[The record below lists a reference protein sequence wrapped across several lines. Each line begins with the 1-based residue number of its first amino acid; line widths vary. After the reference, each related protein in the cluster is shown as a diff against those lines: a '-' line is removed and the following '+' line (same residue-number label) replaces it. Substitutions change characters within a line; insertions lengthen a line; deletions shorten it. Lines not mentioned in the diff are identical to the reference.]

1 MPPASNPGVAAA
13 PLRYPPARRSDQ
25 VDVLHG
31 EPVAD
36 PYRWLEDAAS
46 PETQDWVSAQ
56 QSLTD
61 GWLAAVPT
69 REQLRRELG
78 DLWNYP
84 KAGAPFTRGPR
95 WFQWRNDG
103 LQNQSVLYTWA
114 ARPDEPVTGPGGALP
129 EGRVLLDPNSLA
141 ADGTVSVPAA
151 TVASDGELLAYATAE
166 AGSDWRTW
174 RVRQV
179 STATDLDD
187 LVEWSK
193 FCAAAWLPDSSGF
206 FYSALPEPAP
216 GEALAGPSRGLA
228 VRLHRLGTGQDRDDV
243 VFAAADSPE
252 WLPSAAVCDGDPH
265 LVVSVTRG
273 TRPETR
279 VFLQDLSAPTAPLL
293 PLVDDFSCVVEVI
306 AVTGGRCLFLT
317 DFGAP
322 RRRVMTAAR
331 LPGEPARWQGP
342 DGWEEVIAQTAET
355 LAQAWLFGGRLV
367 CHYLRDAQSCVR
379 VHDLAGGSRTDVAL
393 PGPCG
398 LTEATG
404 RPGLRDAYL
413 AVASFIDSGSLH
425 RLDTATGALQLV
437 MAPQAALDPTQLI
450 TEQVWSTSADG
461 TQVPMFLTH
470 RRDVTPTGD
479 VPTLLYGYGGFN
491 IAVLPSF
498 SVSHALWVQR
508 GGLLAVATL
517 RGGGEYG
524 TPWYDAGRLAHK
536 QNVFD
541 DFTGCARQLL
551 SAGWT
556 RTERLAIQ
564 GRSNG
569 GLLVGA
575 CVTQHPELFA
585 AAVPE
590 VGVLD
595 LLRFHRF
602 TIGWAWTS
610 DYGDPDDPE
619 QYPWPRAYSP
629 LHALRPQRNY
639 PALLVVTGDHDDRV
653 VPAHSY
659 KFTAAAQ
666 QAQAGPAPVL
676 LRVETAAGHGDGKP
690 TTKVIAERGDVLAF
704 LEQALGVAEERADP
718 DR

>member
-1 MPPASNPGVAAA
+1 MPAVSNARAADA
-13 PLRYPPARRSDQ
+13 LPPYPPARRSDQ

-36 PYRWLEDAAS
+36 PYRWLEEAMS
-46 PETQDWVSAQ
+46 PETRDWVRAQ
-56 QSLTD
+56 QALTD
-61 GWLAAVPT
+61 GWLARIPT
-69 REQLRRELG
+69 REQLRHELTE
-78 DLWNYP
+78 LWDYP
-84 KAGAPFTRGPR
+84 KATAPFRRGTR

-103 LQNQSVLYTWA
+103 LQNQSVLYTWDA
-114 ARPDEPVTGPGGALP
+114 GVEPVGSPGGGLP
-129 EGRVLLDPNSLA
+129 PGRVLLDPNTLA
-141 ADGTVSVPAA
+141 ADGTVSVP
-151 TVASDGELLAYATAE
+151 TVSVADNGELLAYATAV
-166 AGSDWRTW
+166 AGSDWLTW
-174 RVRQV
+174 RVRTV
-179 STATDLDD
+179 GTGTDLDD
-187 LVEWSK
+187 VVEWSK
-193 FCAAAWLPDSSGF
+193 FCEAAWLPDGSGF
-206 FYSALPEPAP
+206 FYSALPEPEP
-216 GEALAGPSRGLA
+216 GAELAGPSRGLA
-228 VRLHRLGTGQDRDDV
+228 VQLHRLGMPAEDDDLV
-243 VFAAADSPE
+243 YAAADSPE
-252 WLPSAAVCDGDPH
+252 WLPAATISEGEPH

-273 TRPETR
+273 TGRETR
-279 VFLQDLSAPTAPLL
+279 VFLQDLTDPAASLL
-293 PLVDDFSCVVEVI
+293 PLVDDFSCVAEVI
-306 AVTGGRCLFLT
+306 AVTGGRALLLT
-317 DFGAP
+317 DHGAP
-322 RRRVMTAAR
+322 RRRVMVATR
-331 LPGEPARWQGP
+331 LPGEPARWPGP
-342 DGWEEVIAQTAET
+342 GDWEEVIGQAPET
-355 LAQAWLFGGRLV
+355 LTQAWVFGGRLV

-379 VHDLAGGSRTDVAL
+379 VHDLDGGNRVEVAL

-398 LTEATG
+398 VTEATG
-404 RPGLRDAYL
+404 RPGLGSAYL

-425 RLDTATGALQLV
+425 RLDTATGALHLV
-437 MAPQAALDPTQLI
+437 TAPQAALETAQLV

-461 TQVPMFLTH
+461 TPVPMFLTH
-470 RRDVTPTGD
+470 RRDVTPTGE

-498 SVSHALWVQR
+498 SVAHALWVQR

-541 DFTGCARQLL
+541 DFTGCATQLV
-551 SAGWT
+551 STGWT
-556 RTERLAIQ
+556 RPGRLAIQ

-585 AAVPE
+585 AAVCE

-610 DYGDPDDPE
+610 DYGDPDDPQ
-619 QYPWPRAYSP
+619 QYPWPRSYSP
-629 LHALRPQRNY
+629 LHALRPGRSY
-639 PALLVVTGDHDDRV
+639 PAMLVVTGDHDDRV

-666 QAQAGPAPVL
+666 QAQAGSAPVL

-690 TTKVIAERGDVLAF
+690 TSKVIAERCDVLAF
-704 LEQALGVAEERADP
+704 LEQTLGVADERAA
-718 DR
+718 RRH